1 MTRHWSIILVATCLN
16 CLGWFPAP
24 SLAVKL
30 EKAIFHKNRYGNAF
44 SPNNVPEPL
53 LIAQSS
59 TSATETDQPIL
70 LKGSRGK
77 EVALVQAKL
86 KHLGFYDGLE
96 DGVYGEDTEKAVALF
111 QESIGLRKLGIVD
124 SVTRKELEQAYGAK
138 TTTSSTSSATSST
151 SSAPNSG
158 QSVPDEPTTTE
169 PSTEEKSLSSWLIIP
184 AIIIAGGGFFLF
196 KWFTKPKR
204 PVDSQLAPS
213 TENHVLQDPR
223 LNNLKVPVSTD
234 SQNHRLQRDDNHSV
248 SYDVANPS
256 NSQPQSLAD
265 SLHVKNTT
273 RLTKFSIV
281 EELIRELEDPDPQK
295 RQQAIWELAQKG
307 DSRAVKPLV
316 NLMLD
321 SDSKQRGL
329 ILEALSQISTKTL
342 KPINKA
348 LAISLQD
355 DNPQVRKNAI
365 RDATRIYELL
375 NQVLHMLRH
384 ATDDPDSEV
393 RETAKWAIDQF
404 NKMRPP
410 ANLDSLPPAQ
420 HSLNSSENQSNH
432 YQDNSD

>member
-1 MTRHWSIILVATCLN
+1 M
-16 CLGWFPAP
+16 
-24 SLAVKL
+24 KL

-44 SPNNVPEPL
+44 SPNNLPDPL

-124 SVTRKELEQAYGAK
+124 SVTRKELEQAYAAK
-138 TTTSSTSSATSST
+138 TTTSSTSSA
-151 SSAPNSG
+151 PNSG
-158 QSVPDEPTTTE
+158 ESVPDEPTTTE

-184 AIIIAGGGFFLF
+184 AIIMAGGGFFLF
-196 KWFTKPKR
+196 KWLTKPKR

-213 TENHVLQDPR
+213 TENQAKQDPR
-223 LNNLKVPVSTD
+223 VNNLKVQVSTD
-234 SQNHRLQRDDNHSV
+234 SQNHHPQTDYNHSA
-248 SYDVANPS
+248 SYDVANP
-256 NSQPQSLAD
+256 NNPQPQSLAD
-265 SLHVKNTT
+265 SLHVKKTT
-273 RLTKFSIV
+273 RLTKFSII

-393 RETAKWAIDQF
+393 RETAKWAVDQF
-404 NKMRPP
+404 NKMRPA

-420 HSLNSSENQSNH
+420 NYLNSSENKSNH
-432 YQDNSD
+432 YEYNSD

>member
-16 CLGWFPAP
+16 CLGWVLGSSQA
-24 SLAVKL
+24 AKL
-30 EKAIFHKNRYGNAF
+30 EKANAF
-44 SPNNVPEPL
+44 STNNLPDPL
-53 LIAQSS
+53 LIAQSP

-86 KHLGFYDGLE
+86 KHLDFYDGLE

-111 QESIGLRKLGIVD
+111 QESVGLRKLGVVD
-124 SVTRKELEQAYGAK
+124 SVTRKELEQAYAAK
-138 TTTSSTSSATSST
+138 TTTTST
-151 SSAPNSG
+151 SSAPKSG
-158 QSVPDEPTTTE
+158 ESVSAESTTTE
-169 PSTEEKSLSSWLIIP
+169 PSTLEKSPSSWLIIP
-184 AIIIAGGGFFLF
+184 AIIMAGGGFLLF
-196 KWFTKPKR
+196 KWLTKPKR
-204 PVDSQLAPS
+204 PVDSKLAPS
-213 TENHVLQDPR
+213 TENQAKQDPR
-223 LNNLKVPVSTD
+223 VNNLKVQVSTD
-234 SQNHRLQRDDNHSV
+234 SQNHHPQRDYNHSV

-256 NSQPQSLAD
+256 NPQPQSLAD
-265 SLHVKNTT
+265 SLHVKKTT

-281 EELIRELEDPDPQK
+281 EELIRELEDPDPKK

-316 NLMLD
+316 DLMLD

-375 NQVLHMLRH
+375 NQVLQMLRH

-393 RETAKWAIDQF
+393 RETAKWAIEQF
-404 NKMRPP
+404 NKMRPAP
-410 ANLDSLPPAQ
+410 NLDSLPPAQ
-420 HSLNSSENQSNH
+420 NYLNSSENNSNH

>member
-1 MTRHWSIILVATCLN
+1 MTRYWSIILLVTCLN
-16 CLGWFPAP
+16 YLGWVLGSSQGA
-24 SLAVKL
+24 KL
-30 EKAIFHKNRYGNAF
+30 EKANAF
-44 SPNNVPEPL
+44 STNNLPEPL
-53 LIAQSS
+53 LIAQAP

-96 DGVYGEDTEKAVALF
+96 DGVYGEETEKAVALF

-124 SVTRKELEQAYGAK
+124 SVTRKELEQAYAAK
-138 TTTSSTSSATSST
+138 TTTSSTSP
-151 SSAPNSG
+151 APNSG

-184 AIIIAGGGFFLF
+184 AIIMAGGVFFLF
-196 KWFTKPKR
+196 KWLTKPKR

-223 LNNLKVPVSTD
+223 VNNLKVQVSTD

-256 NSQPQSLAD
+256 NPQPQSLAD
-265 SLHVKNTT
+265 SLHVKKTT

-281 EELIRELEDPDPQK
+281 EELIRELEDPDPKK

-316 NLMLD
+316 DLMLD
-321 SDSKQRGL
+321 SDSKQRSL

-355 DNPQVRKNAI
+355 DNAQVRKNAI

-375 NQVLHMLRH
+375 NQVLQMLRH

-393 RETAKWAIDQF
+393 RETATWAIDQF
-404 NKMRPP
+404 NKIRPA

-420 HSLNSSENQSNH
+420 NHLNSSENTSNH

>member
-24 SLAVKL
+24 SQAVKL
-30 EKAIFHKNRYGNAF
+30 EKAMFLRNRFANAF
-44 SPNNVPEPL
+44 SPNNLPDPL
-53 LIAQSS
+53 LIAQSP
-59 TSATETDQPIL
+59 SATETDPPIL

-96 DGVYGEDTEKAVALF
+96 DGVYGEGTEKAVALF
-111 QESIGLRKLGIVD
+111 QESIGLRKLGVVD
-124 SVTRKELEQAYGAK
+124 SVTRKELEQAYAAK
-138 TTTSSTSSATSST
+138 TTTTST

-158 QSVPDEPTTTE
+158 QLVAAESTTAESTTTE
-169 PSTEEKSLSSWLIIP
+169 PSTQAKSPSSWLIIP
-184 AIIIAGGGFFLF
+184 AIIMAGCGFFLF
-196 KWFTKPKR
+196 KWLTKPKR
-204 PVDSQLAPS
+204 PVDSQLASS
-213 TENHVLQDPR
+213 TENQAKQDTTV
-223 LNNLKVPVSTD
+223 NNLKVQVSTD
-234 SQNHRLQRDDNHSV
+234 SQNHHPQSGYNHSA
-248 SYDVANPS
+248 SYEVANSS
-256 NSQPQSLAD
+256 NPQPQSLAD
-265 SLHVKNTT
+265 SLHVKKTT

-281 EELIRELEDPDPQK
+281 EELIRELEDPDPKK

-307 DSRAVKPLV
+307 DSRAVTPLV
-316 NLMLD
+316 NLMVD

-375 NQVLHMLRH
+375 NQVLQMLRH

-404 NKMRPP
+404 NKMRPSTK
-410 ANLDSLPPAQ
+410 LDSLPPAQ
-420 HSLNSSENQSNH
+420 NYLNSSENNSNH

>member
-1 MTRHWSIILVATCLN
+1 MFLRNPYA
-16 CLGWFPAP
+16 
-24 SLAVKL
+24 
-30 EKAIFHKNRYGNAF
+30 NAF
-44 SPNNVPEPL
+44 SPKNVPEPL
-53 LIAQSS
+53 LIAQSP

-111 QESIGLRKLGIVD
+111 QESIRLRKLGIVD
-124 SVTRKELEQAYGAK
+124 SVTRKELEQAYAAK
-138 TTTSSTSSATSST
+138 TTTSSTSP
-151 SSAPNSG
+151 APNSG

-184 AIIIAGGGFFLF
+184 AVILAGGGFFLF
-196 KWFTKPKR
+196 KWLTKPKR

-213 TENHVLQDPR
+213 TENQGKQDSR
-223 LNNLKVPVSTD
+223 VNNLKVQVSTD
-234 SQNHRLQRDDNHSV
+234 SQNHHPQRDYNHSA

-256 NSQPQSLAD
+256 NPQPQSLGD
-265 SLHVKNTT
+265 SLHVKKTT

-365 RDATRIYELL
+365 RDATQIYELL
-375 NQVLHMLRH
+375 NQVLQMLRH

-420 HSLNSSENQSNH
+420 NYLNSSENQSNH
-432 YQDNSD
+432 YEYNSD